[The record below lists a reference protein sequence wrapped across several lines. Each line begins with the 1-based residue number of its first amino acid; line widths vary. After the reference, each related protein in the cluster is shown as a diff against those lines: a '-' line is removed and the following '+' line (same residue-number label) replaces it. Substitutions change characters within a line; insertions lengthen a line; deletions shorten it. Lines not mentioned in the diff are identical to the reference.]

1 MIDALE
7 HSAVL
12 RLAETTMEPCRPGFT
27 RAIIRTPQMMSV
39 VIDIIGGPWAE
50 ADPMHAHPHEQV
62 TYVAAGEILFVSGDQ
77 PPQRL
82 STGDMFAIP
91 PNVPHSIQLLSETAR
106 LVDSF
111 HPGREDFI
119 PAG

>member
-7 HSAVL
+7 HSNVL
-12 RLAETTMEPCRPGFT
+12 RLAETAMEHCRPGFT
-27 RAIIRTPQMMSV
+27 RAIIRTGKMMGV
-39 VIDIIGGPWAE
+39 VLDITGGPWPE
-50 ADPMHAHPHEQV
+50 PDSMHAHPHEQL
-62 TYVAAGEILFVSGDQ
+62 TYVAAGEILFVTGDR

-82 STGDMFAIP
+82 TAGDMFAIP
-91 PNVPHSIQLLSETAR
+91 PNVLHSIQLLSPTAR

>member
-12 RLAETTMEPCRPGFT
+12 RLAETEMEPCRPGFT
-27 RAIIRTPQMMSV
+27 RAIIRTGNLMGV
-39 VIDIIGGPWAE
+39 VIDITGGPWTE
-50 ADPMHAHPHEQV
+50 PDPMHAHPHEQV
-62 TYVAAGEILFVSGDQ
+62 TYVVSGEILFVTGDQ
-77 PPQRL
+77 PAQRL
-82 STGDMFAIP
+82 VAGDMFAVP
-91 PNVPHSIQLLSETAR
+91 PNVMHSIQLLSETAR

>member
-12 RLAETTMEPCRPGFT
+12 RLAETTMETCRPGFQ
-27 RAIIRTPQMMSV
+27 RAIIRTGQLMGV
-39 VIDIIGGPWAE
+39 VIDITGGPWMA

-62 TYVAAGEILFVSGDQ
+62 TYVAAGEILFVTGDQ

-82 STGDMFAIP
+82 IAGDMFAVP
-91 PNVPHSIQLLSETAR
+91 PNVMHSIQLLSVTAR